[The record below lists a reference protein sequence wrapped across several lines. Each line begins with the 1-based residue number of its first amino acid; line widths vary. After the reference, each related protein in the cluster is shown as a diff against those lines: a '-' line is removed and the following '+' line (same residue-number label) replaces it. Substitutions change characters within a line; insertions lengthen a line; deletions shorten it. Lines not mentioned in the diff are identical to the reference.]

1 MTEAGIDSRE
11 WHEKL
16 AAAAGCVAAVF
27 LLSLGLGAAHADVEF
42 RRQYV
47 DARYGQVHVLVSRPA
62 VGDASRTPMVCLPP
76 NPMAGRY
83 FRVFM
88 AELGRDRIMI
98 APDYPGVGDSDP
110 PDSPPDLA
118 GYAGAI
124 ADVLDALG
132 FGGSERRKV
141 DVCGYH
147 TGAMVAI
154 ELAITRPDLV
164 NKLVLAGVP
173 FYTGAERQREYDE
186 TVVEDPLEEDF
197 DSLRKWWEFTV
208 IDRQTGVTLERGY
221 DNFVDVLKP
230 KYRHHWPY
238 RAVFSYPAEDR
249 APLVEQPV
257 LILTTHGGLH
267 EQTRAIVP
275 LLPDATLIEIPELYH
290 GVFDVGA
297 GILAGHARS
306 FLDGEAGAR

>member
-1 MTEAGIDSRE
+1 MRIARGAGFAALLP
-11 WHEKL
+11 L
-16 AAAAGCVAAVF
+16 AACVSSFATIAF
-27 LLSLGLGAAHADVEF
+27 ADVEF
-42 RRQYV
+42 RRQFL
-47 DARYGQVHVLVSRPA
+47 DSRYGQVHMLMSRPA
-62 VGDASRTPMVCLPP
+62 GEDASRTPMVCLAP

-83 FRVFM
+83 FRLFM
-88 AELGRDRIMI
+88 AELGRDRVMI

-110 PDSPPDLA
+110 PSAPPDLA
-118 GYAGAI
+118 GYAGAM

-132 FGGSERRKV
+132 FGGDDRRKV

-154 ELAITRPDLV
+154 ELAIARPDLI

-173 FYTGAERQREYDE
+173 FYTGADRQREYDT
-186 TVVEDPLEEDF
+186 TVVAEPLTEDF
-197 DSLRKWWEFTV
+197 DGLRKWWEFTV
-208 IDRQTGVTLERGY
+208 TDRQPGVTLERGY

-238 RAVFSYPAEDR
+238 HAVFSYPAERR

-257 LILTTHGGLH
+257 LILNTHGGLE
-267 EQTRAIVP
+267 EQTRDFAV
-275 LLPDATLIEIPELYH
+275 LLPDATLLEIPELHH

-297 GILAGHARS
+297 ALLAGHARP